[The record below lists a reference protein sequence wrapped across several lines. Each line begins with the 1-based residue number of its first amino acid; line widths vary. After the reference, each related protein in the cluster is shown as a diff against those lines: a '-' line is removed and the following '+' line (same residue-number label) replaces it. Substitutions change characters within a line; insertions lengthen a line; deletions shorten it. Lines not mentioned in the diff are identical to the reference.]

1 MGRSTPTSPRKSRL
15 REGLSTGRRSSGSR
29 RSEWLGSGAWEAQR
43 SCWREDREVPGTGV
57 GHCDLRAAI
66 PHPRPGPEAQHPL
79 RWQCSPGQL
88 SSALPSE
95 SLFSLSGAC
104 QSGDSATK
112 AFAVDF
118 SMDVAPSPGSLPNGT
133 RLFRQVPEPFILFT
147 CHLDT
152 WFPMPPLYQAVWAA
166 ATRAPLPS
174 WSSSGTSD
182 TALRAHSPE
191 GREPLGGEPS
201 CRNFPNLSFL
211 P

>member
-1 MGRSTPTSPRKSRL
+1 MWGTAIFGPRSHTHAQDLRRSTPSGGSVPEDSCPPRR
-15 REGLSTGRRSSGSR
+15 
-29 RSEWLGSGAWEAQR
+29 
-43 SCWREDREVPGTGV
+43 C
-57 GHCDLRAAI
+57 
-66 PHPRPGPEAQHPL
+66 
-79 RWQCSPGQL
+79 
-88 SSALPSE
+88 LPSH
-95 SLFSLSGAC
+95 FSPFQEPCTC

-182 TALRAHSPE
+182 TAHSPE

-201 CRNFPNLSFL
+201 YRNFPNLSFL